1 VCVPIAVDQAEDSIR
16 VPAVIPETH
25 RHTILSREAGRGAVV
40 GVQRDVSMDRAG
52 PRGRTA
58 RLYGSHSGDPHRI
71 GLLRFEGSN
80 SRHENS
86 IIADGAGEAGNSL
99 LTGRNAGL
107 PQCSERLPSLSAEA
121 KSSSAPVRL
130 ALGQE

>member
-1 VCVPIAVDQAEDSIR
+1 
-16 VPAVIPETH
+16 
-25 RHTILSREAGRGAVV
+25 
-40 GVQRDVSMDRAG
+40 MDRAG

-58 RLYGSHSGDPHRI
+58 LLYGSHGGDPHRI
-71 GLLRFEGSN
+71 GLLRLERSN

-86 IIADGAGEAGNSL
+86 IIADRAGEAGNSL

-107 PQCSERLPSLSAEA
+107 PQCSERLTSLSAEA

-130 ALGQE
+130 ALGQEGFRYGEEKCDQYRERGNSTAPRGPSISQMTSWEL